1 MNDVASG
8 MTRTVALVGGRGYTG
23 AELLGLLAGHPALTL
38 AFASSTSQ
46 AGMPVR
52 EICPQW
58 PGEDDRLV
66 ALTPGEAGT
75 RQADAWVLAVPN
87 GAAEAWAAAI
97 AGAHP
102 GAVIVDLSADH
113 RFDDE
118 WAYGLPELNRHAITG
133 ATRIANPGCYAT
145 AGQLGL
151 APIANRLAATPS
163 LFGVSGY
170 SGAGRT
176 PSPKN
181 DPDRLADNLLPY
193 SLAGHVHEREIGH
206 RLGRSVRFMPHVAPF
221 FRGIAMT
228 IAARLE
234 APIRVDELETLY
246 REAYAHEPRIRVSRK
261 APEVRDTRNTP
272 DAAIGGFTVSPDD
285 PCEIA
290 VVSVLDNLSKGA
302 ASQALQNINLAL
314 GLDEHLGLEP

>member
-1 MNDVASG
+1 
-8 MTRTVALVGGRGYTG
+8 MTRSVALVGGRGYTG
-23 AELLGLLAGHPALTL
+23 AELLGLLARHPVLKL

-46 AGMPVR
+46 AGLPVT
-52 EICPQW
+52 EVCPQW
-58 PGEDDRLV
+58 PDANDQLV
-66 ALTPGEAGT
+66 ALSPGEVATGE
-75 RQADAWVLAVPN
+75 ADAWVLAVPN
-87 GAAEAWAAAI
+87 GAAAEWAQAI
-97 AGAHP
+97 SAAHP
-102 GAVIVDLSADH
+102 TAVIIDLSADH
-113 RFDDE
+113 RFDDD
-118 WAYGLPELNRHAITG
+118 WAYGLPELNRAAIRQ
-133 ATRIANPGCYAT
+133 AKRIANPGCYAT

-151 APIANRLAATPS
+151 APIADRLAGTPS

-181 DPDRLADNLLPY
+181 DPERLADNLLPY

-206 RLGRSVRFMPHVAPF
+206 RLGRPVRFMPHVAPF

-228 IAARLE
+228 ISARLGSPTS
-234 APIRVDELETLY
+234 AAELEAIY
-246 REAYAHEPRIRVSRK
+246 REAYAGERRIRVSRE
-261 APEVRDTRNTP
+261 APEVRDMRDTP

-285 PCEIA
+285 PHDIA

-314 GLDEHLGLEP
+314 GLDEQLGLEP